1 MKYPMCRSI
10 SRLYYRGANACIL
23 CYSITDTTSFEEM
36 GVWLTELRR
45 NLPPGIILHV
55 VGTKADLVARDPS
68 LRQVPFERCIA
79 YVAENL
85 APGMSS
91 TPPATATPGGIL
103 DGSAHRTF
111 LGQGGGPSAALDGAR
126 SPSSKRSSG
135 FWGQEVGWDC
145 CHEVSA
151 ESGEGV
157 DEVFR
162 VITRKLVEQNRKIQ
176 EQLTNAT
183 QSPSPGE
190 TGGGDYFSRPGGSF
204 RVGRD
209 RRSWFGVPV
218 ETYIQEATPDGQPP
232 QVKTRRKCC

>member
-1 MKYPMCRSI
+1 
-10 SRLYYRGANACIL
+10 
-23 CYSITDTTSFEEM
+23 M

-45 NLPPGIILHV
+45 NLPPDIILHV
-55 VGTKADLVARDPS
+55 VGTKSDLVAQNPS
-68 LRQVPFERCIA
+68 LREVPFERCIA

-85 APGMSS
+85 APGVGG
-91 TPPATATPGGIL
+91 TPPPTATPAGEFPPGIYNVL
-103 DGSAHRTF
+103 N
-111 LGQGGGPSAALDGAR
+111 GAK

-157 DEVFR
+157 EEVFR
-162 VITRKLVEQNRKIQ
+162 VITRKLVEQNRVLQ
-176 EQLTNAT
+176 EGMMSAVQT
-183 QSPSPGE
+183 PGFGMP
-190 TGGGDYFSRPGGSF
+190 GGMTPGVGADGNVEGYFDGIMGGRPNGSF

-218 ETYIQEATPDGQPP
+218 EQYVDEGAEHDGAAV
-232 QVKTRRKCC
+232 VKTRRKCC

>member
-1 MKYPMCRSI
+1 
-10 SRLYYRGANACIL
+10 
-23 CYSITDTTSFEEM
+23 M

-45 NLPPGIILHV
+45 NLPSDIILHV
-55 VGTKADLVARDPS
+55 VGTKTDIVARDPS
-68 LRQVPFERCIA
+68 KREVPFERCIA
-79 YVAENL
+79 YVADNL
-85 APGMSS
+85 APGQSS
-91 TPPATATPGGIL
+91 TPPATATPGLESIMRQASSSTA
-103 DGSAHRTF
+103 DI
-111 LGQGGGPSAALDGAR
+111 GPK

-157 DEVFR
+157 QEVFR

-176 EQLTNAT
+176 EQLANAI
-183 QSPSPGE
+183 QSPGIGAGNDQEQGQYYDSAAA
-190 TGGGDYFSRPGGSF
+190 GGSF

-218 ETYIQEATPDGQPP
+218 EVIVDETQGADGAPGGTH
-232 QVKTRRKCC
+232 VKVRRKCC